1 MNFRTLPRRNVA
13 TRTIVIS
20 CVIVAL
26 SACGATTYDDSRVTT
41 SAAPTT
47 TTLPSGTTTELLQR
61 LADELDGLSTLIGP
75 RADNETVPD
84 GNKRARLAEITAL
97 WTAAEPVMSADDPDG
112 AETLGRMIDL
122 ATLAVERNRPADADK
137 AAKFT
142 RTVVE
147 AYVARWG

>member
-1 MNFRTLPRRNVA
+1 M
-13 TRTIVIS
+13 IS
-20 CVIVAL
+20 SFVVAL

-47 TTLPSGTTTELLQR
+47 TTLPTGTTAELLQR

-97 WTAAEPVMSADDPDG
+97 WVATEADMTADDPDG
-112 AETLGRMIDL
+112 AETIGRMIDL

-142 RTVVE
+142 RIVVD
-147 AYVARWG
+147 AYIARWG

>member
-1 MNFRTLPRRNVA
+1 MNLPFSGGRSAARRALFVA
-13 TRTIVIS
+13 GAV
-20 CVIVAL
+20 VAL
-26 SACGATTYDDSRVTT
+26 CACGATTYDDSRVTT

-47 TTLPSGTTTELLQR
+47 TTLPIGSTTDLLTR
-61 LADELDGLSTLIGP
+61 LADGLDGLSTLIGP

-97 WTAAEPVMSADDPDG
+97 WNAVETDMAADDPEG
-112 AETLGRMIDL
+112 AETIGRMIDL

-142 RTVVE
+142 RTVVD
-147 AYVARWG
+147 AYITRWG

>member
-1 MNFRTLPRRNVA
+1 M
-13 TRTIVIS
+13 IS
-20 CVIVAL
+20 SVVVAL

-47 TTLPSGTTTELLQR
+47 TTLPTGTTAELLQR

-84 GNKRARLAEITAL
+84 GNKRARLAEITAV
-97 WTAAEPVMSADDPDG
+97 WAVVEPEMTSDDPDG
-112 AETLGRMIDL
+112 AETIGRMIDL

-142 RTVVE
+142 RIVVD